1 MKGQQENSAQA
12 PMGSGGRHW
21 AGLEVQSSHV
31 PRGIA
36 EHAAVG
42 IWEKQAAEV
51 ERIWQE
57 FQRELT
63 KLSSD
68 SALIVAEESG
78 HMIPLEEPE
87 SVVDAIR

>member
-1 MKGQQENSAQA
+1 
-12 PMGSGGRHW
+12 MGSGGRHW

-87 SVVDAIR
+87 SVIDAIWQVVEAVRR